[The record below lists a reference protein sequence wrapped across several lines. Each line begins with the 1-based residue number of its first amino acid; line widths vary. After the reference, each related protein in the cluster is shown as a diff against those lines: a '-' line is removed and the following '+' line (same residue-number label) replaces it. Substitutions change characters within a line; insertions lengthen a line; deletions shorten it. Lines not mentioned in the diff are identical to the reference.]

1 MRSEDKERI
10 QVEVV
15 SRVVEGHVQRARS
28 AAPGYLEH
36 LVNDTLYHER
46 LRLETENPDQPRIK
60 ADLAMYRPMRSR
72 MRHASPS
79 DLQAM
84 LQEIT
89 RHLVEEVTGHFDP
102 RVYRV
107 ATRVVPPG
115 LSLLLN
121 AMSPTRLAS
130 LKDLRTTVADHVE
143 LRGDIEQIRR
153 LSRRGTLIVV
163 PTHSSN
169 LDSILLGY
177 AWHLI
182 GMPPLCYGAGL
193 NLFHNRMLSFFMHN
207 LGAYK
212 VDRKKKAGL
221 YKELLKQYATCSIEM
236 GYHNLFFPGG
246 TRSRSGAVESKLKKG
261 LLGTS
266 VSAYVNNLRNRNPKP
281 DIFIIPTTLSYKLV
295 LEAETLIDD
304 HLKAVGKS
312 RYIIEDDEFSKPR
325 RILDFFRDLIA
336 LDGKIGVTFSP
347 ALDVFGNR
355 VDDEGNSLDPR
366 GRPVDPRRYVMR
378 DGEPVHDAQRDAQYT
393 RDMEPELVD
402 AFHRDSVLMSTNV
415 VGHALFRMLD
425 QANPG
430 MDPYRLLRTGGE
442 KPSFPMAD
450 LHRET
455 GRVLGALK
463 EARTPP
469 RFGDELQG
477 SDVQAIVADALKHFA
492 IYHEQPAAE
501 RRGDRVFHLNR
512 RLLLYYGNR
521 LRGYDLGRVLAA

>member
-1 MRSEDKERI
+1 MKPEDKERI

-15 SRVVEGHVQRARS
+15 SRVVEDHIKRART
-28 AAPGYLEH
+28 APTGYLEH

-46 LRLETENPDQPRIK
+46 LRLEKENPDQPRIK
-60 ADLAMYRPMRSR
+60 ADRAVYRPMRAR
-72 MRHASPS
+72 LRHASPS
-79 DLQAM
+79 DLQSM
-84 LQEIT
+84 LQT
-89 RHLVEEVTGHFDP
+89 LSRHLVDEVTGHFDP

-130 LKDLRTTVADHVE
+130 LRDLRTTVADHVE
-143 LRGDIEQIRR
+143 LGGEIEQVKE

-193 NLFHNRMLSFFMHN
+193 NLFHNKMLSFFMQN

-212 VDRKKKAGL
+212 VDRKKKAPL
-221 YKELLKQYATCSIEM
+221 YKDILKQYATCSIEM

-266 VSAYVNNLRNRNPKP
+266 VAAYVNNLRSRNPKP

-304 HLKAVGKS
+304 HLKEVGKS

-355 VDDEGNSLDPR
+355 VDGEGNSLDPR

-378 DGEPVHDAQRDAQYT
+378 DGEPVHDPGRDAQYT
-393 RDMEPELVD
+393 RELEPELVD

-415 VGHALFRMLD
+415 VGHALFRMLL
-425 QANPG
+425 AHNPG
-430 MDPYRLLRTGGE
+430 MDLYRLLRTGGAS
-442 KPSFPMAD
+442 PSFPMAD

-455 GRVLGALK
+455 GRVLEALK
-463 EARTPP
+463 TCRTPP

-477 SDVQAIVADALKHFA
+477 GDVQGIVADALKHFA

-501 RRGDRVFHLNR
+501 RRGDRVFHEDR